1 MDLREDNLEENYTK
15 KNDKNSINIE
25 KEQNNPL
32 GEGITMIYPPPETK
46 KVIDKAATL
55 VAQYGI
61 QVETSMKEDPNF
73 SFINKSDP
81 YYPYYQSKISQS
93 KEELRKNLSKK
104 MEEYYSQ
111 EKNASNNENKEFL
124 NKKRKEDNLIE
135 LEKEAK
141 ELLKEA
147 MQDKIDLLRSDKNLN
162 NLEKIPQPAPDIFS
176 VPQPNISGTELD
188 IIKIS
193 AQFVAKNGQKFLS
206 DLIRREKDNPQ
217 FDFMKPQHTLFGY
230 FTFLVG
236 CYAKILNNKN
246 EIMSKIEKY
255 ATNSDEILKSANMH
269 YLYEKKLSKIPR
281 GKRFSQE
288 DLLTNDEKEK
298 MKQIDWYDFVL
309 VETIDFSSDEDEKS
323 EKSNK
328 EIIAKENIYN
338 NNYIKENNEI
348 DNSTII
354 TNDDNNT
361 ITNIEDDKT
370 FYTNNNA
377 INSTNNNNNNN
388 VGQEIVYINGR
399 KVIKNYVREKKKPIL
414 DKGVDD
420 VNEVKC
426 PLCKLSIKPNKIEE
440 HLKIELLDPKWKKIQ
455 EVINKNQEQTNLAG
469 TGDLLIY
476 LDEFSKSRPDLFGDV
491 DDIKKLEKKRKEEKE
506 KNIDHA
512 TFNGYAP
519 TMSRTTANNNMIK
532 IQNIRHIEE
541 SKKPK
546 SELKNIINK

>member
-1 MDLREDNLEENYTK
+1 MELNEDNSPQN
-15 KNDKNSINIE
+15 NSNKSKEFE

-32 GEGITMIYPPPETK
+32 GEGISMIYPPPETK

-81 YYPYYQSKISQS
+81 YYPYYQSKILQS
-93 KEELRKNLSKK
+93 KEELRQNLKKK

-111 EKNASNNENKEFL
+111 EKSNSNNENQEFI
-124 NKKRKEDNLIE
+124 NKKRKEDNIIE

-162 NLEKIPQPAPDIFS
+162 NLEKVTQPIPDMFS

-269 YLYEKKLSKIPR
+269 FLYEKKLSKIPR

-288 DLLTNDEKEK
+288 DLLTNEEKEK
-298 MKQIDWYDFVL
+298 NKQIDWYDFIL
-309 VETIDFSSDEDEKS
+309 VETIDFSSDEEEKS
-323 EKSNK
+323 ENSNK
-328 EIIAKENIYN
+328 QIIGKESIYN
-338 NNYIKENNEI
+338 NNYINNKENNET
-348 DNSTII
+348 DNTSAIY
-354 TNDDNNT
+354 TNEDN
-361 ITNIEDDKT
+361 ISLTNNEDEKT
-370 FYTNNNA
+370 FYTNNNNYN
-377 INSTNNNNNNN
+377 INNN
-388 VGQEIVYINGR
+388 GQEITYINGK

-440 HLKIELLDPKWKKIQ
+440 HLKIELLDPKWKTIQ
-455 EVINKNQEQTNLAG
+455 EVINKNQEQTNLAV

-546 SELKNIINK
+546 NEFKNLIKK

>member
-1 MDLREDNLEENYTK
+1 MELREEEISNNNNNEKNISNLNKEE
-15 KNDKNSINIE
+15 
-25 KEQNNPL
+25 NNPL
-32 GEGITMIYPPPETK
+32 GGGITMIYPPPETK

-61 QVETSMKEDPNF
+61 QVETSMREDPNF
-73 SFINKSDP
+73 SFINKSDT
-81 YYPYYQSKISQS
+81 YYPYYQSKISEA
-93 KEELRKNLSKK
+93 KEELKKNLTKK
-104 MEEYYSQ
+104 MEEYYFQ
-111 EKNASNNENKEFL
+111 QNNNANDDNDNHEFL
-124 NKKRKEDNLIE
+124 KKKRKEDNIVE

-147 MQDKIDLLRSDKNLN
+147 MQDKINLLRSDKNLN
-162 NLEKIPQPAPDIFS
+162 NLEKIPQPTPDMFS
-176 VPQPNISGTELD
+176 VPQPNIPGTELD

-193 AQFVAKNGQKFLS
+193 AQFVAKNGQKFLN

-246 EIMSKIEKY
+246 EIMTKIEKY
-255 ATNSDEILKSANMH
+255 ATNCDEILKSANMK

-288 DLLTNDEKEK
+288 DLLTNEEKEK
-298 MKQIDWYDFVL
+298 MKQIDWYDFVV
-309 VETIDFSSDEDEKS
+309 VETIDFSSDEEEKS
-323 EKSNK
+323 DNR
-328 EIIAKENIYN
+328 EIIRKENIYN
-338 NNYIKENNEI
+338 
-348 DNSTII
+348 T
-354 TNDDNNT
+354 T
-361 ITNIEDDKT
+361 
-370 FYTNNNA
+370 
-377 INSTNNNNNNN
+377 STNNENEISTVYTTEDNNITTLNNLN
-388 VGQEIVYINGR
+388 EDEKIINTNTNTNNGQEIIYINGK
-399 KVIKNYVREKKKPIL
+399 KVIKNYVREKKRPIL
-414 DKGVDD
+414 DKGIDD

-426 PLCKLSIKPNKIEE
+426 PLCKLSMKPNKIEE

-469 TGDLLIY
+469 TGDLLVY

-491 DDIKKLEKKRKEEKE
+491 NDIKQLEQKRKEEKE
-506 KNIDHA
+506 KVIDHA
-512 TFNGYAP
+512 TFTGYAP

-541 SKKPK
+541 SKKQK
-546 SELKNIINK
+546 NQLKNIIKK

>member
-32 GEGITMIYPPPETK
+32 GEGITMIYTPPETK

-377 INSTNNNNNNN
+377 INSTNNNNNN

>member
-377 INSTNNNNNNN
+377 INSTNNNNNN

-532 IQNIRHIEE
+532 IQNIRHIEA

-546 SELKNIINK
+546 NTQK

>member
-288 DLLTNDEKEK
+288 DLLTNEEKEK

-309 VETIDFSSDEDEKS
+309 VETIDFSSDEEEKS
-323 EKSNK
+323 ENSNK
-328 EIIAKENIYN
+328 
-338 NNYIKENNEI
+338 
-348 DNSTII
+348 
-354 TNDDNNT
+354 
-361 ITNIEDDKT
+361 
-370 FYTNNNA
+370 
-377 INSTNNNNNNN
+377 
-388 VGQEIVYINGR
+388 
-399 KVIKNYVREKKKPIL
+399 
-414 DKGVDD
+414 
-420 VNEVKC
+420 
-426 PLCKLSIKPNKIEE
+426 
-440 HLKIELLDPKWKKIQ
+440 
-455 EVINKNQEQTNLAG
+455 
-469 TGDLLIY
+469 
-476 LDEFSKSRPDLFGDV
+476 
-491 DDIKKLEKKRKEEKE
+491 
-506 KNIDHA
+506 
-512 TFNGYAP
+512 
-519 TMSRTTANNNMIK
+519 
-532 IQNIRHIEE
+532 
-541 SKKPK
+541 
-546 SELKNIINK
+546 

>member
-1 MDLREDNLEENYTK
+1 MELIEQTEN
-15 KNDKNSINIE
+15 NNNSL
-25 KEQNNPL
+25 L
-32 GEGITMIYPPPETK
+32 GEGISMIYPPPETK

-73 SFINKSDP
+73 SFINKTDS
-81 YYPYYQSKISQS
+81 YYPYYQMKI
-93 KEELRKNLSKK
+93 KEEKDELKKKFKEIYSK
-104 MEEYYSQ
+104 Q
-111 EKNASNNENKEFL
+111 NNEFL
-124 NKKRKEDNLIE
+124 NKKRKEDKTE

-147 MQDKIDLLRSDKNLN
+147 MQDKINLLKSEKNL
-162 NLEKIPQPAPDIFS
+162 EFDKDKKIEDIPQSIFS
-176 VPQPNISGTELD
+176 VIPPNISGQELD

-217 FDFMKPQHTLFGY
+217 FDFMKPQHTLFGF

-246 EIMSKIEKY
+246 EILTKIEKY
-255 ATNSDEILKSANMH
+255 ATNSDEILKAGNKI
-269 YLYEKKLSKIPR
+269 YLYEKKMSKIPR
-281 GKRFSQE
+281 GKKFSQE
-288 DLLTNDEKEK
+288 DLLTGEEKEK

-309 VETIDFSSDEDEKS
+309 VETIDFSDDEEQKDENS
-323 EKSNK
+323 EDNENNK
-328 EIIAKENIYN
+328 IIIGKANIYN
-338 NNYIKENNEI
+338 NNIDINNDEISNNINKEEEAAIKNTYNINNNI
-348 DNSTII
+348 NT
-354 TNDDNNT
+354 DDINNVNNT
-361 ITNIEDDKT
+361 
-370 FYTNNNA
+370 
-377 INSTNNNNNNN
+377 
-388 VGQEIVYINGR
+388 QEVVYINGK
-399 KVIKNYVREKKKPIL
+399 KVIKNYKREKKKPIL

-426 PLCKLSIKPNKIEE
+426 PLCKLSIKPDKIEE
-440 HLKIELLDPKWKKIQ
+440 HLKIELLDPRWKSIQ

-476 LDEFSKSRPDLFGDV
+476 LDQFSKSRPDLFGEV
-491 DDIKKLEKKRKEEKE
+491 DDIKKLEKQRKEEKE
-506 KNIDHA
+506 KNSDHA
-512 TFNGYAP
+512 MFTGYAP
-519 TMSRTTANNNMIK
+519 TMTRTTANNNMIK

-546 SELKNIINK
+546 NPNK

>member
-1 MDLREDNLEENYTK
+1 MELNEDNSPQN
-15 KNDKNSINIE
+15 NSNKSKEFE

-32 GEGITMIYPPPETK
+32 GEGISMIYPPPETK
-46 KVIDKAATL
+46 KVIDKEATL

-81 YYPYYQSKISQS
+81 YYPYYQSKILQS
-93 KEELRKNLSKK
+93 KEELRQNLKKK

-111 EKNASNNENKEFL
+111 EKSNSNNEKQEFI
-124 NKKRKEDNLIE
+124 NKKRKEDNIIE

-162 NLEKIPQPAPDIFS
+162 NLEKVTQPIPDMFS

-269 YLYEKKLSKIPR
+269 FLYEKKLSKIPR

-288 DLLTNDEKEK
+288 DLLTNEEKEK
-298 MKQIDWYDFVL
+298 NKQIDWYDFIL
-309 VETIDFSSDEDEKS
+309 VETIDFSSDEEEKS
-323 EKSNK
+323 ENSNK
-328 EIIAKENIYN
+328 QIIGKESIYN
-338 NNYIKENNEI
+338 NNYINNKENNEI
-348 DNSTII
+348 DNTSAIY
-354 TNDDNNT
+354 TNEDN
-361 ITNIEDDKT
+361 ISLTNNEDEKT
-370 FYTNNNA
+370 FYTNNNNYN
-377 INSTNNNNNNN
+377 INNN
-388 VGQEIVYINGR
+388 GQEITYINGK

-440 HLKIELLDPKWKKIQ
+440 HLKIELLDPKWKTIQ
-455 EVINKNQEQTNLAG
+455 EVINKNQEQTNLAV

-546 SELKNIINK
+546 NEFKNLIKK

>member
-506 KNIDHA
+506 KNIDRA

>member
-1 MDLREDNLEENYTK
+1 MELREEDDFSQKVIK
-15 KNDKNSINIE
+15 KSKNME
-25 KEQNNPL
+25 KDQNNPL
-32 GEGITMIYPPPETK
+32 GSGITMIYPPPETK
-46 KVIDKAATL
+46 KVIDKASTL

-61 QVETSMKEDPNF
+61 QVETSMREDPNF

-81 YYPYYQSKISQS
+81 YYPYYQSKIKQS
-93 KEELRKNLSKK
+93 KEELRENLSKK
-104 MEEYYSQ
+104 MEEYFSKEQ
-111 EKNASNNENKEFL
+111 KVSNNGNQEFL
-124 NKKRKEDNLIE
+124 NKKRKEDNLVE

-162 NLEKIPQPAPDIFS
+162 NLEKIPQPVPDIFS

-269 YLYEKKLSKIPR
+269 YLYEKKMSKIPR

-288 DLLTNDEKEK
+288 DLLTSDEKEK

-328 EIIAKENIYN
+328 EIVGKENLYN
-338 NNYIKENNEI
+338 NNYIKESNEI
-348 DNSTII
+348 DNSTIY
-354 TNDDNNT
+354 TNEDNNT
-361 ITNIEDDKT
+361 IINNEEEKT
-370 FYTNNNA
+370 FYTNNN
-377 INSTNNNNNNN
+377 INNTNMSNS
-388 VGQEIVYINGR
+388 GQEVVYING
-399 KVIKNYVREKKKPIL
+399 KKIIKNYVREKKKPIL

-420 VNEVKC
+420 INEVKC

-546 SELKNIINK
+546 K

>member
-1 MDLREDNLEENYTK
+1 MEIKEDDFTK
-15 KNDKNSINIE
+15 ETKELE
-25 KEQNNPL
+25 KEKNNPL
-32 GEGITMIYPPPETK
+32 GSGISMIYPPPETK

-93 KEELRKNLSKK
+93 KEELRQNLSKK

-111 EKNASNNENKEFL
+111 ENSNTNNEFL
-124 NKKRKEDNLIE
+124 NKKRKEDNSVE

-147 MQDKIDLLRSDKNLN
+147 MKDKIDLLRSDKNLN
-162 NLEKIPQPAPDIFS
+162 NSDKIPQPLPDMFS

-288 DLLTNDEKEK
+288 DLLTNEEKEK
-298 MKQIDWYDFVL
+298 NKQIDWYDFVL
-309 VETIDFSSDEDEKS
+309 VETIDFSSDEEEKS

-328 EIIAKENIYN
+328 QIVGKENIYD
-338 NNYIKENNEI
+338 NNYINNKENEI
-348 DNSTII
+348 DNTTIF
-354 TNDDNNT
+354 TNEENNSM
-361 ITNIEDDKT
+361 TNNEDDKT
-370 FYTNNNA
+370 AYSNNKSNHN
-377 INSTNNNNNNN
+377 ININN
-388 VGQEIVYINGR
+388 GQEIIYINGKKIIR
-399 KVIKNYVREKKKPIL
+399 NYVREKKKPIL

-546 SELKNIINK
+546 SELKNILKK

>member
-440 HLKIELLDPKWKKIQ
+440 HLKIELLDPRWKSIQ
-455 EVINKNQEQTNLAG
+455 EEINKNQEQTNLAG

-476 LDEFSKSRPDLFGDV
+476 LDQFSKSRPDLFGEV
-491 DDIKKLEKKRKEEKE
+491 DDIKNLERKRKEEKE
-506 KNIDHA
+506 KNNDH
-512 TFNGYAP
+512 TMFTGYAP
-519 TMSRTTANNNMIK
+519 TMTRTTANNNMIK

-541 SKKPK
+541 SKKPTNP
-546 SELKNIINK
+546 KNK

>member
-1 MDLREDNLEENYTK
+1 MDIIEDVSLQNNPK
-15 KNDKNSINIE
+15 KSKTQE
-25 KEQNNPL
+25 KGVELEQNNPL
-32 GEGITMIYPPPETK
+32 GEGISMIYPPPETK

-61 QVETSMKEDPNF
+61 QVETSMKEDINF
-73 SFINKSDP
+73 SFINKTDP
-81 YYPYYQSKISQS
+81 YYPYYQSKILES
-93 KEELRKNLSKK
+93 KEELKKNLSKK

-111 EKNASNNENKEFL
+111 EDNKNNEKQEFL
-124 NKKRKEDNLIE
+124 NKKRKEDNLVE

-147 MQDKIDLLRSDKNLN
+147 MRDKIDLLKSDKNID
-162 NLEKIPQPAPDIFS
+162 NLDKIPHPDIFS

-206 DLIRREKDNPQ
+206 DLIKREKDNPQ

-246 EIMSKIEKY
+246 EIISKIEKY
-255 ATNSDEILKSANMH
+255 ATNSNEILKSANIH
-269 YLYEKKLSKIPR
+269 YLYDKKISKIPR

-288 DLLTNDEKEK
+288 DLLTNEEKEK
-298 MKQIDWYDFVL
+298 IKNIDWYDFVL
-309 VETIDFSSDEDEKS
+309 VETIDFSSDEEEKK
-323 EKSNK
+323 EDVNK
-328 EIIAKENIYN
+328 EIIGKENIYD
-338 NNYIKENNEI
+338 NNYANNYNRENNEI
-348 DNSTII
+348 ENNNIYANEDNITI
-354 TNDDNNT
+354 NN
-361 ITNIEDDKT
+361 NEDEKT
-370 FYTNNNA
+370 FYTSND
-377 INSTNNNNNNN
+377 NNNNGKINNKE
-388 VGQEIVYINGR
+388 QEIMYINGK
-399 KVIKNYVREKKKPIL
+399 KVIKNYVREKKKPLL
-414 DKGVDD
+414 DEGVNDI
-420 VNEVKC
+420 NEVKC

-440 HLKIELLDPKWKKIQ
+440 HLKIELLDPKWKSIQ
-455 EVINKNQEQTNLAG
+455 DVINKNQEQTNLAG

-476 LDEFSKSRPDLFGDV
+476 LDDFSKSRPDLFGDV
-491 DDIKKLEKKRKEEKE
+491 DDIKKLEKKRKEEKG

-546 SELKNIINK
+546 NN

>member
-1 MDLREDNLEENYTK
+1 MELREEDDLPNNDS
-15 KNDKNSINIE
+15 KNIS

-32 GEGITMIYPPPETK
+32 GAGISMIYPPPETK

-81 YYPYYQSKISQS
+81 YYPYYQSKILQS
-93 KEELRKNLSKK
+93 KEELRNNLNKK
-104 MEEYYSQ
+104 MEEYYSK
-111 EKNASNNENKEFL
+111 EKNDSNNENNENKEFL
-124 NKKRKEDNLIE
+124 NKKRKEDNLVE

-147 MQDKIDLLRSDKNLN
+147 MQDKIDILRSDKNLN
-162 NLEKIPQPAPDIFS
+162 NLDKISQPVPDKFS

-288 DLLTNDEKEK
+288 DLLTNEEKEK

-309 VETIDFSSDEDEKS
+309 VETIDFSSDEEEKS
-323 EKSNK
+323 ENSNK
-328 EIIAKENIYN
+328 EIVGKENIYN
-338 NNYIKENNEI
+338 NNLVIRENNEI
-348 DNSTII
+348 DNSTIY
-354 TNDDNNT
+354 TNEDNNT
-361 ITNIEDDKT
+361 ITNNEDEKT
-370 FYTNNNA
+370 FYTNNN
-377 INSTNNNNNNN
+377 NNNMNINNS
-388 VGQEIVYINGR
+388 GQEIVYING
-399 KVIKNYVREKKKPIL
+399 KKIIKNYVREKKKPIL

-426 PLCKLSIKPNKIEE
+426 PLCRLSIKPNKIEE
-440 HLKIELLDPKWKKIQ
+440 HLKIELLDPKWKSIQ

-546 SELKNIINK
+546 AKK

>member
-1 MDLREDNLEENYTK
+1 MELREEDDSSQKEPKKSKNLEQDQY
-15 KNDKNSINIE
+15 
-25 KEQNNPL
+25 NPL
-32 GEGITMIYPPPETK
+32 GSGITMIYPPPETK

-61 QVETSMKEDPNF
+61 QVETSMREDPNF
-73 SFINKSDP
+73 SFINRSDP
-81 YYPYYQSKISQS
+81 YYPYYQSKIKQS
-93 KEELRKNLSKK
+93 KEELRENLSKK
-104 MEEYYSQ
+104 MEEYYSKEQ
-111 EKNASNNENKEFL
+111 KGLNNDNQEFL
-124 NKKRKEDNLIE
+124 NKKRKEDNLVE

-162 NLEKIPQPAPDIFS
+162 NLEKIPQPLPDIFS

-269 YLYEKKLSKIPR
+269 YLYEKKMSKIPR

-328 EIIAKENIYN
+328 EIVGKENLYN
-338 NNYIKENNEI
+338 NNYIKESNEI
-348 DNSTII
+348 DNSTIY
-354 TNDDNNT
+354 TNEDNNT
-361 ITNIEDDKT
+361 ITNNEEEKT
-370 FYTNNNA
+370 FYTNNNKNNTNTS
-377 INSTNNNNNNN
+377 NSGLE
-388 VGQEIVYINGR
+388 VVYING
-399 KVIKNYVREKKKPIL
+399 KKIIKNYVREKKKPIL

-420 VNEVKC
+420 INEVKC

-546 SELKNIINK
+546 K

>member
-1 MDLREDNLEENYTK
+1 MELREEDEFSQKVTK
-15 KNDKNSINIE
+15 KSKNME
-25 KEQNNPL
+25 KDENNPL
-32 GEGITMIYPPPETK
+32 GSGITMIYPPPETK

-61 QVETSMKEDPNF
+61 QVETSMREDPNF

-81 YYPYYQSKISQS
+81 YYPYYQSKIKQS
-93 KEELRKNLSKK
+93 KEELRQNLSKK
-104 MEEYYSQ
+104 MEEYYSKEQ
-111 EKNASNNENKEFL
+111 KVSNNDNKEFL
-124 NKKRKEDNLIE
+124 NKKRKEDNLVE

-141 ELLKEA
+141 ELLKEV

-162 NLEKIPQPAPDIFS
+162 NLEKIPQPVPDIFS

-269 YLYEKKLSKIPR
+269 YLYEKKMSKIPR
-281 GKRFSQE
+281 GKKFSQE
-288 DLLTNDEKEK
+288 DLLTNNEKEK

-309 VETIDFSSDEDEKS
+309 VETIGFSSDEDEKS
-323 EKSNK
+323 KKSNK
-328 EIIAKENIYN
+328 EIVGKENLYN
-338 NNYIKENNEI
+338 NNYIKEINEI
-348 DNSTII
+348 DNSTIY
-354 TNDDNNT
+354 TNEDNNT
-361 ITNIEDDKT
+361 ITNNEEEKT
-370 FYTNNNA
+370 FYTNNN
-377 INSTNNNNNNN
+377 INNINMNNS
-388 VGQEIVYINGR
+388 GQEIVYING
-399 KVIKNYVREKKKPIL
+399 KKIIKNYVREKKKPIL

-420 VNEVKC
+420 INEVKC
-426 PLCKLSIKPNKIEE
+426 PLCKLSIKPNIIEE

-546 SELKNIINK
+546 K

>member
-1 MDLREDNLEENYTK
+1 MELREEEISNNNNNEKNISNLNKEE
-15 KNDKNSINIE
+15 
-25 KEQNNPL
+25 NNPL
-32 GEGITMIYPPPETK
+32 GGGITMIYPPPETK

-61 QVETSMKEDPNF
+61 QVETSMREDPNF
-73 SFINKSDP
+73 SFINTSDT
-81 YYPYYQSKISQS
+81 YYPYYQSKISEA
-93 KEELRKNLSKK
+93 KEELKKNLTKK
-104 MEEYYSQ
+104 MEEYYFQ
-111 EKNASNNENKEFL
+111 HNNNSNDDNDNQEFL
-124 NKKRKEDNLIE
+124 KKKRKEDNIVE

-147 MQDKIDLLRSDKNLN
+147 MQDKINLLRSDKNLN
-162 NLEKIPQPAPDIFS
+162 NLEKIPQPTPDMFS
-176 VPQPNISGTELD
+176 VPQPNIPGTELD

-193 AQFVAKNGQKFLS
+193 AQFVAKNGQKFLN

-246 EIMSKIEKY
+246 EIMTKIEKY
-255 ATNSDEILKSANMH
+255 ATNSDEILKSANMK

-288 DLLTNDEKEK
+288 DLLSNEQKEK

-309 VETIDFSSDEDEKS
+309 VETIDFSSDEEEKS
-323 EKSNK
+323 EKSSK
-328 EIIAKENIYN
+328 EIVGKENIYN
-338 NNYIKENNEI
+338 NYYNNKENNEI
-348 DNSTII
+348 ENSNININEDNI
-354 TNDDNNT
+354 TVTNN
-361 ITNIEDDKT
+361 EDEKT
-370 FYTNNNA
+370 FYTNNNY
-377 INSTNNNNNNN
+377 NNMNLNNN
-388 VGQEIVYINGR
+388 GQEIVYING
-399 KVIKNYVREKKKPIL
+399 KKIIKNYVREKKKPIL

-440 HLKIELLDPKWKKIQ
+440 HLKIELLDPKWKSIQ

-546 SELKNIINK
+546 MIKK

>member
-1 MDLREDNLEENYTK
+1 MELNENLPPENGPK
-15 KNDKNSINIE
+15 QKENQKQ
-25 KEQNNPL
+25 EQNNPL
-32 GEGITMIYPPPETK
+32 GAGISMIYPPPDTK

-55 VAQYGI
+55 VAEYGP

-81 YYPYYQSKISQS
+81 YYPYYQSKILES
-93 KEELRKNLSKK
+93 KEELKKNLKKK

-111 EKNASNNENKEFL
+111 NKINSENNNENQNPEFL
-124 NKKRKEDNLIE
+124 NKKRKEENLIE

-162 NLEKIPQPAPDIFS
+162 NLDKIHQPVPDMFS

-288 DLLTNDEKEK
+288 DLLTNEEKEK
-298 MKQIDWYDFVL
+298 MKQIDWYDFVV
-309 VETIDFSSDEDEKS
+309 VETIDFSSDEEEKS
-323 EKSNK
+323 DNSKK
-328 EIIAKENIYN
+328 EIVGKENIYN
-338 NNYIKENNEI
+338 NNINNSN
-348 DNSTII
+348 DNSTIY
-354 TNDDNNT
+354 TNEDNNT
-361 ITNIEDDKT
+361 I
-370 FYTNNNA
+370 
-377 INSTNNNNNNN
+377 INSNEDEKTMFSSNYNNSINPNN
-388 VGQEIVYINGR
+388 GQEVVYINGK

-455 EVINKNQEQTNLAG
+455 EVIDKNQVQTNLAG

-506 KNIDHA
+506 KIIDHA

-546 SELKNIINK
+546 MKK

>member
-377 INSTNNNNNNN
+377 INSTNNNNNN

-506 KNIDHA
+506 KNIDRA

>member
-377 INSTNNNNNNN
+377 INSTNNNNNN

>member
-1 MDLREDNLEENYTK
+1 MELREEEISNNNNNEKNISNLNKEE
-15 KNDKNSINIE
+15 
-25 KEQNNPL
+25 NNPL
-32 GEGITMIYPPPETK
+32 GGGITMIYPPPETK

-61 QVETSMKEDPNF
+61 QVETSMREDPNF
-73 SFINKSDP
+73 SFINTSDT
-81 YYPYYQSKISQS
+81 YYPYYQSKISEA
-93 KEELRKNLSKK
+93 KEELKKNLTKK
-104 MEEYYSQ
+104 MEEYYFQ
-111 EKNASNNENKEFL
+111 HNNNSNDDNDNQEFL
-124 NKKRKEDNLIE
+124 KKKRKEDNIVE

-147 MQDKIDLLRSDKNLN
+147 MQDKINLLRSDKNLN
-162 NLEKIPQPAPDIFS
+162 NLEKIPQPTPDMFS
-176 VPQPNISGTELD
+176 VPQPNIPGTELD

-193 AQFVAKNGQKFLS
+193 AQFVAKNGQKFLN

-246 EIMSKIEKY
+246 EIMTKIEKY
-255 ATNSDEILKSANMH
+255 ATNSDEILKSANMK

-288 DLLTNDEKEK
+288 DLLTNEEKEK
-298 MKQIDWYDFVL
+298 MKQIDWYDFVV

-323 EKSNK
+323 DNR
-328 EIIAKENIYN
+328 EIIRKENIYN
-338 NNYIKENNEI
+338 TTAANNENEI
-348 DNSTII
+348 STVY
-354 TNDDNNT
+354 TTEDNN
-361 ITNIEDDKT
+361 ITTLNNLNEDEKIIN
-370 FYTNNNA
+370 TNNN
-377 INSTNNNNNNN
+377 TNN
-388 VGQEIVYINGR
+388 GQEIIYINGK
-399 KVIKNYVREKKKPIL
+399 KVIKNYVREKKRPIL
-414 DKGVDD
+414 DKGIDD

-426 PLCKLSIKPNKIEE
+426 PLCKLSMKPNKIEE

-469 TGDLLIY
+469 TGDLLVY

-491 DDIKKLEKKRKEEKE
+491 NDIKQLEQKRKEEKE
-506 KNIDHA
+506 KVIDHA
-512 TFNGYAP
+512 TFTGYAP

-541 SKKPK
+541 SKKQK
-546 SELKNIINK
+546 NQLKNIIKK